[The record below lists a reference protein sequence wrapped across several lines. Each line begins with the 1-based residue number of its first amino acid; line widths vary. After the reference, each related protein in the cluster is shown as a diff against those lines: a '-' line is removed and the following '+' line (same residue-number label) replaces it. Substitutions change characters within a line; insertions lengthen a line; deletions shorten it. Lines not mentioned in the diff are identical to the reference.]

1 MTIIATSILS
11 ADYMNLGAELE
22 SIEKSGVDYLHFD
35 VMDGHFVPNLTF
47 GPEMV
52 AQMNKKTRLPL
63 DVHLMIEKPEQ
74 SIAQYAKAGAMIIT
88 VHYEAC
94 TDLKKVVNLIKENGC
109 KAGVVINPDTPAEKI
124 KEFLPDVSMV
134 LQMTVK
140 PGFGG
145 QKFIDSTINN
155 IKKLTK
161 WREEEGYDFLIEV
174 DGGINKDT
182 AAVCVENGVDVLVVG
197 SYFIDSP
204 DRVKLVEELHSL

>member
-22 SIEKSGVDYLHFD
+22 SIEKAGVDYLHFD

-145 QKFIDSTINN
+145 QKFIDSTLNN